1 VRREVLS
8 NSTQIFKLAGLPRPQ
23 ELHKI
28 GERLPRVYNILDEQD
43 VPPRNGLLQV
53 FEQFDLPRGRAH
65 AVAGDRNKVILDGDG
80 HGAGEVC

>member
-1 VRREVLS
+1 M
-8 NSTQIFKLAGLPRPQ
+8 
-23 ELHKI
+23 

-80 HGAGEVC
+80 HSAGEVC